1 MRERLKYFMM
11 TLRVQPSWFELF
23 GADNVRAFQHAIVC
37 RALGMS

>member
-11 TLRVQPSWFELF
+11 TLRVKPIWFKLF
-23 GADNVRAFQHAIVC
+23 GADNVRVFQHVIMC